1 MSFYVTK
8 EGFNDMKEELVSLQK
23 RKQEDTLERLKEAK
37 AHGDLK
43 ENAEYSVAKEELAM
57 INRRIQSL
65 EKKIKVAQ
73 IIDEKQIDK
82 NKVLIGAT
90 VTIEMSGRQMV
101 YTIVSAEEADFPK
114 GKISVDSPIG
124 ASLLGKEKGE
134 EVLIEAPV
142 GQLKCMIKDITRG
155 GSSE

>member
-8 EGFNDMKEELVSLQK
+8 EGFNDMQKELLALQK

-43 ENAEYSVAKEELAM
+43 ENAEYSAAKEELAM
-57 INRRIQSL
+57 INRRIGDL
-65 EKKIKVAQ
+65 EKKIKAAQ
-73 IIDEKQIDK
+73 VIDEREIDRD
-82 NKVLIGAT
+82 KVLIGAT
-90 VTIEMSGRQMV
+90 VTIEMSGREMV

-124 ASLLGKEKGE
+124 SSLLGKKKGE
-134 EVLIEAPV
+134 EVSIEAPV
-142 GQLKCMIKDITRG
+142 GQLKCVIKEITRG
-155 GSSE
+155 GGE